1 MNALVALLHFCEVH
15 GPCVVYCTQTIHSNS
30 PTLNENDLCSND
42 SNMSTSPIPIQ
53 PSKYPAALQ
62 QASSMSTTYSS
73 SSLRKNS
80 ASSLNATTTNFAAPS
95 AMATTPTSIGTIGTA
110 PSTTCAACTAQL
122 PLINNGTST
131 VEAKRLVTTDDDD
144 PTIQYIGTSK
154 SPQQPHL
161 YKAVRLA
168 CVRSLTAEFCQGR
181 DGPVLFGD
189 DENGHVMSYMFKLRD
204 AQARGE
210 ARFYALMMLMTDR
223 VYLVSCWPFLVG
235 AFRSMALNLQERANI
250 VFQREKDGMRQITHS
265 SRRAP
270 AMTSQDQFYRR
281 RSNTAL
287 RSLVDLLG
295 IKDIYAQIQ
304 AQFSYTLK
312 LASRKRMEKLTLGRR
327 ESALY
332 QKLKAEHEA
341 KKKSN
346 NNSEQASQNTTTS
359 SSSNDL

>member
-15 GPCVVYCTQTIHSNS
+15 GPCVVYCTQTIHTNS
-30 PTLNENDLCSND
+30 PSLNENDLCGSD
-42 SNMSTSPIPIQ
+42 SNLSTSPIPIL

-62 QASSMSTTYSS
+62 QASSVSTTYSS

-80 ASSLNATTTNFAAPS
+80 VSSLNTTTNIPGLGAPS

-122 PLINNGTST
+122 PLINNGTSIT
-131 VEAKRLVTTDDDD
+131 EAKHLVTTDDDD

-223 VYLVSCWPFLVG
+223 VYLVSCWPLLVS
-235 AFRSMALNLQERANI
+235 AFRSMALNLQERANM
-250 VFQREKDGMRQITHS
+250 VFQREKDGMRQITHN

-332 QKLKAEHEA
+332 QKLKAEYEA

-346 NNSEQASQNTTTS
+346 DNSEPASQNAP
-359 SSSNDL
+359 SSNDL